1 MEVID
6 ALDKSSF
13 SEPNGE
19 RIQENQL
26 RREMRKVE
34 SPFEEF
40 GKESTW
46 VLAGWHSG
54 LERGVRWLV

>member
-13 SEPNGE
+13 SEADGE

-34 SPFEEF
+34 KRALLKS
-40 GKESTW
+40 
-46 VLAGWHSG
+46 
-54 LERGVRWLV
+54 LERKALGC

>member
-13 SEPNGE
+13 SEPDGE

-40 GKESTW
+40 ERESTW
-46 VLAGWHSG
+46 VLAGWQSG
-54 LERGVRWLV
+54 LERGAWWLV